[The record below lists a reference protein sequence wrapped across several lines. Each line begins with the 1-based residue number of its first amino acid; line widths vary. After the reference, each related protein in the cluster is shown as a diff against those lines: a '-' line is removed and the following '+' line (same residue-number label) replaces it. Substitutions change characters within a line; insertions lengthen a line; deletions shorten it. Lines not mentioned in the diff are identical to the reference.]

1 MMKKFSIL
9 LTLLM
14 VVLVAAG
21 CSSSQPAAL
30 DVQQTADKLAQ
41 EVSFQDQLTKMD
53 QDAAL
58 KLYDLTADDVETASL
73 YVGTG
78 ATAEE
83 ISVWQGKDA
92 DAAKKIQD
100 AVNTRI
106 ENQKESFV
114 DYNPE
119 EMPKLENPV
128 VVAKGNYVVLCLS
141 GDNENAKKIIDGCF
155 Q

>member
-128 VVAKGNYVVLCLS
+128 VVAKGII
-141 GDNENAKKIIDGCF
+141 GKKLY
-155 Q
+155 

>member
-1 MMKKFSIL
+1 MKKISIL
-9 LTLLM
+9 LTLIM
-14 VVLVAAG
+14 IVLVAAG
-21 CSSSQPAAL
+21 CSSSQSVTL

-41 EVSFQDQLTKMD
+41 EVSFQDQLTSLD

-58 KLYDLTADDVETASL
+58 KLYDLTADDVQAVAL

-92 DAAKKIQD
+92 NAAKNIQN

-141 GDNENAKKIIDGCF
+141 SDNDNAKKVIDSCF

>member
-1 MMKKFSIL
+1 MKKISIL
-9 LTLLM
+9 LTLIM
-14 VVLVAAG
+14 IVLVAAG
-21 CSSSQPAAL
+21 CSSSQSVTL
-30 DVQQTADKLAQ
+30 DVQQTADKLSQ
-41 EVSFQDQLTKMD
+41 EVSFQDQLTSLD

-58 KLYDLTADDVETASL
+58 KLYDLTADDVQAVAL

-92 DAAKKIQD
+92 NAAKNIQN

-141 GDNENAKKIIDGCF
+141 SDNDNAKKVIDSCF

>member
-1 MMKKFSIL
+1 MKKISIL
-9 LTLLM
+9 LTLIM
-14 VVLVAAG
+14 IVLVAAG
-21 CSSSQPAAL
+21 CSSSQSVTL
-30 DVQQTADKLAQ
+30 DVQQTADKLSQ
-41 EVSFQDQLTKMD
+41 EVSFQDQLTSLD

-58 KLYDLTADDVETASL
+58 KLYDLTADDVQAVAL

-92 DAAKKIQD
+92 NAAKNIQN

-119 EMPKLENPV
+119 EMPKLENPI

-141 GDNENAKKIIDGCF
+141 GDNDNAKKVIDSCF

>member
-21 CSSSQPAAL
+21 CSSSQPVAL

-53 QDAAL
+53 QDAGL
-58 KLYDLTADDVETASL
+58 KLYDLTADDVEAVSL

>member
-58 KLYDLTADDVETASL
+58 RLYDLTADDVETASL

>member
-58 KLYDLTADDVETASL
+58 KLYDLTADDVETASP

>member
-1 MMKKFSIL
+1 MKKISIL
-9 LTLLM
+9 LTLIM
-14 VVLVAAG
+14 IVLVAAG
-21 CSSSQPAAL
+21 CSSSQSVTL
-30 DVQQTADKLAQ
+30 DVQQTADKLSQ
-41 EVSFQDQLTKMD
+41 EVSFQDQLTSLD

-58 KLYDLTADDVETASL
+58 KLYDLTADDVQAVAL

-92 DAAKKIQD
+92 NAAKNIPN

-119 EMPKLENPV
+119 EMPKLENPI

-141 GDNENAKKIIDGCF
+141 GDNDNAKKVIDSCF

>member
-1 MMKKFSIL
+1 MKRTPLL

-14 VVLVAAG
+14 ILLVAAG
-21 CSSSQPAAL
+21 CSTTAAVSL
-30 DVQQTADKLAQ
+30 DVDKTAGRLST
-41 EVSFQDQLTKMD
+41 EIVFQDQLTH
-53 QDAAL
+53 QDKDASL
-58 KLYDLTADDVETASL
+58 KLYDLTAEDVEAVSL

-83 ISVWQGKDA
+83 VSVWQGKNET
-92 DAAKKIQD
+92 AAKAIEQ

-106 ENQKESFV
+106 ENQKESYV
-114 DYNPE
+114 DYQPQ

-128 VVAKGNYVVLCLS
+128 VVVKGNYVALCIS
-141 GDNENAKKIIDGCF
+141 GNNEKAKEIINGSF

>member
-1 MMKKFSIL
+1 MQA
-9 LTLLM
+9 
-14 VVLVAAG
+14 VA
-21 CSSSQPAAL
+21 
-30 DVQQTADKLAQ
+30 
-41 EVSFQDQLTKMD
+41 
-53 QDAAL
+53 
-58 KLYDLTADDVETASL
+58 L

-92 DAAKKIQD
+92 NAAKNIQN

-106 ENQKESFV
+106 ENQKKSFV

-141 GDNENAKKIIDGCF
+141 SDNDNAKQVIDSCF

>member
-1 MMKKFSIL
+1 MKKISIL
-9 LTLLM
+9 LTLIM
-14 VVLVAAG
+14 IVLVAAG
-21 CSSSQPAAL
+21 CSSSQSVTL
-30 DVQQTADKLAQ
+30 DVQQTADKLSQ
-41 EVSFQDQLTKMD
+41 EVSFQDQLTSLD

-58 KLYDLTADDVETASL
+58 KLYDLTADDVQAVAL

-92 DAAKKIQD
+92 NAAKNIQN

-119 EMPKLENPV
+119 EMPKLENPI

-141 GDNENAKKIIDGCF
+141 GDNDNAKKVIDRCF

>member
-1 MMKKFSIL
+1 MKKISIL
-9 LTLLM
+9 LTLIM
-14 VVLVAAG
+14 IVLVAAG
-21 CSSSQPAAL
+21 CSSSQSVTL
-30 DVQQTADKLAQ
+30 DVQQTADKLSQ
-41 EVSFQDQLTKMD
+41 EVSFQDQLTSLD

-58 KLYDLTADDVETASL
+58 KLYDLTADDVQAVAL

-92 DAAKKIQD
+92 NAAKNIQN

-119 EMPKLENPV
+119 EMPKLENPI

-141 GDNENAKKIIDGCF
+141 GDNDNAKKVIDSCC

>member
-30 DVQQTADKLAQ
+30 DVQPTPDKLAQ

>member
-1 MMKKFSIL
+1 MKKISIL
-9 LTLLM
+9 LTLIM
-14 VVLVAAG
+14 IVLVAAG
-21 CSSSQPAAL
+21 CSSSQSVTL
-30 DVQQTADKLAQ
+30 DVQQTADKLSQ
-41 EVSFQDQLTKMD
+41 EVSFQDQLTSLD

-58 KLYDLTADDVETASL
+58 KLYDLTADDVQAVAL

-92 DAAKKIQD
+92 NAAKNIQN

-119 EMPKLENPV
+119 EMPKLENPI

-141 GDNENAKKIIDGCF
+141 GDNDNAKKIIDSCF

>member
-1 MMKKFSIL
+1 MMKKVSIL

-14 VVLVAAG
+14 IVLVAAG
-21 CSSSQPAAL
+21 CSSSKPVTL

-41 EVSFQDQLTKMD
+41 EVSFQDQLTSLG

-58 KLYDLTADDVETASL
+58 KLYDLTADDVEAVAL

-92 DAAKKIQD
+92 NAAKNIQN

-141 GDNENAKKIIDGCF
+141 SDNDNAKQIIDSCF

>member
-1 MMKKFSIL
+1 MKKISIL
-9 LTLLM
+9 LTLIM
-14 VVLVAAG
+14 IVLVAAG
-21 CSSSQPAAL
+21 CSSSQSVTL
-30 DVQQTADKLAQ
+30 DVQQTADKLSQ
-41 EVSFQDQLTKMD
+41 EVSFQDQLTSLD

-58 KLYDLTADDVETASL
+58 KLYDLTADDVQAVAL

-92 DAAKKIQD
+92 NAAKNIQN

-119 EMPKLENPV
+119 VMPKLENPI

-141 GDNENAKKIIDGCF
+141 GDNDNAKKVIDSCF

>member
-1 MMKKFSIL
+1 MKKISIL
-9 LTLLM
+9 LTLIM
-14 VVLVAAG
+14 IVLVAAG
-21 CSSSQPAAL
+21 CSSSQSVTL

-41 EVSFQDQLTKMD
+41 EVSFQDQLTSLD

-58 KLYDLTADDVETASL
+58 KLYDLTADDVQAVAL

-92 DAAKKIQD
+92 NAAKNIQN

-141 GDNENAKKIIDGCF
+141 GDNDNAKQIIDSCF

>member
-41 EVSFQDQLTKMD
+41 EVSFQDQLTKLD

>member
-1 MMKKFSIL
+1 MKKVSIL
-9 LTLLM
+9 LTLIM
-14 VVLVAAG
+14 IVLVAAG
-21 CSSSQPAAL
+21 CSSSQPVTL

-41 EVSFQDQLTKMD
+41 EVSFQDQLTILD

-58 KLYDLTADDVETASL
+58 KLYDLTADDVQAVAL

-92 DAAKKIQD
+92 NAAKNIQN

-141 GDNENAKKIIDGCF
+141 NDNDNAKQVIDSCF

>member
-1 MMKKFSIL
+1 M
-9 LTLLM
+9 
-14 VVLVAAG
+14 
-21 CSSSQPAAL
+21 
-30 DVQQTADKLAQ
+30 QQTADKLSQ
-41 EVSFQDQLTKMD
+41 EVSFQDQLTSLD

-58 KLYDLTADDVETASL
+58 KLYDLTADDVQAVAL

-92 DAAKKIQD
+92 NAAKNIQN

-119 EMPKLENPV
+119 EMPKLENPI

-141 GDNENAKKIIDGCF
+141 GDNDNAKKVIDSCF

>member
-58 KLYDLTADDVETASL
+58 KLYDLTADDVEAVSL

>member
-1 MMKKFSIL
+1 MKKISIL
-9 LTLLM
+9 LTLIM
-14 VVLVAAG
+14 IVLVAAG
-21 CSSSQPAAL
+21 CSSSQSVTL
-30 DVQQTADKLAQ
+30 DVQQTADKLSQ
-41 EVSFQDQLTKMD
+41 EVSFQDQLTSLD

-58 KLYDLTADDVETASL
+58 KLYDLTADDVQAVAL

-92 DAAKKIQD
+92 NAAKNIQN

-141 GDNENAKKIIDGCF
+141 GDNDNAKKVIDSCF

>member
-1 MMKKFSIL
+1 MKKISIL
-9 LTLLM
+9 LTLIM
-14 VVLVAAG
+14 IVLVAAG
-21 CSSSQPAAL
+21 CSSSQSVTL
-30 DVQQTADKLAQ
+30 DVQQTADKLSQ
-41 EVSFQDQLTKMD
+41 EVSFQDQLTSLD

-58 KLYDLTADDVETASL
+58 KLYDLTADDVQAVAL

-92 DAAKKIQD
+92 NTAKNIQN

-141 GDNENAKKIIDGCF
+141 GDNDNAKQIIDSCF

>member
-1 MMKKFSIL
+1 MKKVSIL
-9 LTLLM
+9 LALLM
-14 VVLVAAG
+14 IVLAAAG
-21 CSSSQPAAL
+21 CSSSQPVSL
-30 DVQQTADKLAQ
+30 DVRQTADKLAQ
-41 EVSFQDQLTKMD
+41 EVSFQDQLTSLD

-58 KLYDLTADDVETASL
+58 KLYDLTQDDVEAVAL

-83 ISVWQGKDA
+83 ISVWQGRDA

-114 DYNPE
+114 DYNPQ

-128 VVAKGNYVVLCLS
+128 VVAKGSYVVLCLS
-141 GDNENAKKIIDGCF
+141 SDNDNAKRIIDGCF

>member
-1 MMKKFSIL
+1 MKKISIL
-9 LTLLM
+9 LTLIM
-14 VVLVAAG
+14 IVLVAAG
-21 CSSSQPAAL
+21 CSSSQSVTL
-30 DVQQTADKLAQ
+30 DVQQTADKLSQ
-41 EVSFQDQLTKMD
+41 EVSFQDQLTSLD

-58 KLYDLTADDVETASL
+58 KLYDLTADDVQAVAL

-92 DAAKKIQD
+92 NAAKNIQN

-119 EMPKLENPV
+119 EMPKLENPI

-141 GDNENAKKIIDGCF
+141 GANDNAKKVIDSCF